1 MLLAIFLLALAPR
14 AIVSSQFD
22 HPPATT
28 NDAGWYDLFGR
39 EIAGGHGYVLPG
51 GAATSRWPPGY
62 PIFLGAVY
70 KATGNSRG
78 AARLAQAVLG
88 ALTAVLAAEL
98 ARRLL
103 TQRAG
108 AIAGCVVALTP
119 SLILYSSV
127 LMSEVLFTF
136 LIMAGFL
143 LGTQARSSRWNAA
156 LAGVVFGAATL
167 VRAQGLLLV
176 LALFASWW
184 ALGGFARDQRRKSAA
199 HAAIVIAAAAL
210 TLAPW
215 AVRNAVQ
222 LDTFAP
228 VATNL
233 GINLWTGNNSD
244 ATGALVN
251 APVAA
256 FDRDTADLADP
267 EKEVRFDALA
277 RDAALR
283 YVAHHP
289 LATVAR
295 APAKIFETFRNDRSF
310 IAWYEPPGHPHFAP
324 DARTG
329 IGQLSDLWYYALL
342 LLAAAGSVL
351 LLRARVPGVALPL
364 AAIGVWAAVSV
375 VFFGDPRYHVP
386 LLPLLALPAA
396 WAATRGYRA
405 LFEDG

>member
-1 MLLAIFLLALAPR
+1 VLLAIFLLALAPR
-14 AIVSSQFD
+14 AIVASQFD

-62 PIFLGAVY
+62 PLVLGAVY

-108 AIAGCVVALTP
+108 AIAGCIVALTP

-127 LMSEVLFTF
+127 LMSEILFTF
-136 LIMAGFL
+136 LIMGGFL
-143 LGTQARSSRWNAA
+143 LGTQARSSRWSAA
-156 LAGVVFGAATL
+156 LAGVAFGAATL
-167 VRAQGLLLV
+167 VRAQGLLLMP
-176 LALFASWW
+176 ALFASWW
-184 ALGGFARDQRRKSAA
+184 AFGGLAREQRRQSGAR
-199 HAAIVIAAAAL
+199 AAIIVAAAAL
-210 TLAPW
+210 TLVPW
-215 AVRNAVQ
+215 TVRNAVQ

-233 GINLWTGNNSD
+233 GINLWTGNNPD
-244 ATGALVN
+244 ATGALVT
-251 APVAA
+251 APVAE
-256 FDRDTADLADP
+256 FDRDTASLADP

-283 YVAHHP
+283 YLAHHP
-289 LATVAR
+289 LTLIAR

-324 DARTG
+324 DARAG
-329 IGQLSDLWYYALL
+329 LGQVSDLWYYALL

-351 LLRARVPGVALPL
+351 LVRARAPGAALPL
-364 AAIGVWAAVSV
+364 AALGIWAAVSV

-386 LLPLLALPAA
+386 LLPLFALPAA
-396 WAATRGYRA
+396 WAAGRA
-405 LFEDG
+405 YDAAFSAA

>member
-14 AIVSSQFD
+14 ALVASQFD

-62 PIFLGAVY
+62 PIFLGAIY
-70 KATGNSRG
+70 KASGNSRG

-103 TQRAG
+103 SQRAG
-108 AIAGCVVALTP
+108 AVAGCIVALTP

-127 LMSEVLFTF
+127 LMSEALFTF

-143 LGTQARSSRWNAA
+143 LGTHASSSRWSAV
-156 LAGVVFGAATL
+156 LAGVAFGAATL

-184 ALGGFARDQRRKSAA
+184 ALGAFAGERRRQSAVL
-199 HAAIVIAAAAL
+199 AAIIIAAAAL
-210 TLAPW
+210 TLVPW
-215 AVRNAVQ
+215 TVRNAVQ

-233 GINLWTGNNSD
+233 GINLWTGNNPD
-244 ATGALVN
+244 ATGGLVS

-256 FDRDTADLADP
+256 FDRDTAGLADP

-277 RDAALR
+277 RDAAVR
-283 YVAHHP
+283 YVTHHP
-289 LATVAR
+289 LATAAR

-324 DARTG
+324 DARSG
-329 IGQLSDLWYYALL
+329 IGQISDLWYYALL
-342 LLAAAGSVL
+342 LLAAAGSAL
-351 LLRARVPGVALPL
+351 LLRARAPGVALPL

-396 WAATRGYRA
+396 WAAGRA
-405 LFEDG
+405 YDAVFSAA